1 MQELKSNWDASALAG
16 EASDRYNGAMGLFQ
30 EDARLGVKYL
40 ILRLE
45 LLGLTSD
52 EIADLR
58 RLAQTI
64 FAGAD
69 PSAAAQAILKRSPAT
84 PLAVVIANVALSA
97 PSDSKRAA
105 MMGAILGAHSLVIA
119 LGGSAPDAG
128 ISAFAASVGAA
139 TYAGAGLIERL
150 VEGDAWQQFASRDT

>member
-45 LLGLTSD
+45 LLGLTND

-58 RLAQTI
+58 RLAQVV

-69 PSAAAQAILKRSPAT
+69 PSTAAQAILHRPSAT
-84 PLAVVIANVALSA
+84 PLAVVIANVALGA
-97 PSDSKRAA
+97 PAESKRAA
-105 MMGAILGAHSLVIA
+105 LMGAILGAHSIVIT
-119 LGGSAPDAG
+119 LGGSAADAG
-128 ISAFAASVGAA
+128 VSALAATVGAA
-139 TYAGAGLIERL
+139 TYGGAGLIERI
-150 VEGDAWQQFASRDT
+150 VEGDAWQQFASKDA